1 MTKWLSIIGM
11 GEDGLEGLSPRAR
24 SLLSHAEVIVG
35 SKRLLSLIGDSSA
48 EQHEWPQPFS
58 AVVDR
63 IGPLRGRS
71 TVVLATGDPLNFG
84 VARKLMEIVPF
95 AEMEVV
101 PHLSSFS
108 LAAARMGWALGDCD
122 TITLHGRPA
131 ANLEAFIQPDV
142 RLLALTADASTIAEV
157 ARRLVA
163 RGYGPSEITVLEN
176 MGGPHE
182 NSIHFRAEDFRE
194 RSFADLNT
202 LAIWCRPKP
211 GAAFLPRIPGLPD
224 DAFIHDGQL
233 TKREVRA
240 ATLAALGPYP
250 DALLWDVG
258 AGCGSIA
265 IEWMRAARGA
275 QAIAFEHDAERLRM
289 IGENADRLGT
299 PRLKVIAGEAPQS
312 FAGQVRPDAVFIGG
326 GMGIP
331 GVFETSWTALKS
343 HGRMVAN
350 VVTLEGELHLVDL
363 QERHGGDMV
372 RLDISY
378 LRRIGPL
385 RALKPRMS
393 VLQWQAVKP

>member
-11 GEDGLEGLSPRAR
+11 GEDGVEGLSLRAK

-35 SKRLLSLIGDSSA
+35 SKRLLEFIGDSTA
-48 EQHEWPQPFS
+48 ERHEWPQPFS
-58 AVVDR
+58 AVIDR
-63 IGPLRGRS
+63 IIPLRGRS
-71 TVVLATGDPLNFG
+71 TVVLATGDPLNYG

-95 AEMEVV
+95 AEMEVI

-108 LAAARMGWALGDCD
+108 LAAARMGWPLGDCD

-131 ANLEAFIQPDV
+131 ANLEAFIQPNV
-142 RLLALTADASTIAEV
+142 RLLALTADASTVAEV
-157 ARRLVA
+157 CHRLVT

-176 MGGPHE
+176 MGGPRE
-182 NSIHFRAEDFRE
+182 NSIRFRAEDFSEGR
-194 RSFADLNT
+194 FADLNT

-211 GAAFLPRIPGLPD
+211 GAALLARIPGLPD

-240 ATLAALGPYP
+240 ATLAALGPHP

-275 QAIAFEHDAERLRM
+275 RAIAFEHDVERLRM

-312 FAGQVRPDAVFIGG
+312 LAGQEAPDAVFIGG
-326 GMGIP
+326 GMGTP
-331 GVFETSWTALKS
+331 GIFETSWAALKPQ
-343 HGRMVAN
+343 GRMVAN
-350 VVTLEGELHLVDL
+350 VVTLEGELHLIDL
-363 QERHGGDMV
+363 QEKHGGDLV

-378 LRRIGPL
+378 LARIGAL
-385 RALKPRMS
+385 RALKPRMA
-393 VLQWQAVKP
+393 VLQWRAVRP

>member
-1 MTKWLSIIGM
+1 MTRWLSIIGM
-11 GEDGLEGLSPRAR
+11 GEDGPEGLSPRAR
-24 SLLSHAEVIVG
+24 NRLSCAEVIVG
-35 SKRLLSLIGDSSA
+35 SKRLLTLIGDSRA

-58 AVVDR
+58 AIIDR
-63 IGPLRGRS
+63 IMPLRGRS
-71 TVVLATGDPLNFG
+71 TVVLATGDPLNYG
-84 VARKLMEIVPF
+84 VARKVLEIVPF
-95 AEMEVV
+95 AEMEII

-122 TITLHGRPA
+122 MITLHGRPA
-131 ANLEAFIQPDV
+131 ANLEAFIQPNV

-157 ARRLVA
+157 ADRLVA

-176 MGGPHE
+176 MGGPRE
-182 NSIHFRAEDFRE
+182 NSVRFRAEDFAE
-194 RSFADLNT
+194 RPFSDLNT
-202 LAIWCRPKP
+202 LALWCKPKP
-211 GAAFLPRIPGLPD
+211 GAALLPRVPGLPD

-240 ATLAALGPYP
+240 ATLAALAPYP

-275 QAIAFEHDAERLRM
+275 RAIAFEHEQERLRM
-289 IGENADRLGT
+289 IGENAERLGA

-312 FAGQVRPDAVFIGG
+312 LAGHEPPDAVFIGG
-326 GMGIP
+326 GMGVP
-331 GVFETSWTALKS
+331 GVFETSWAALKPQ
-343 HGRMVAN
+343 GRMVAN

-363 QERHGGDMV
+363 QEKHGGDLV
-372 RLDISY
+372 RLDVSY
-378 LRRIGPL
+378 LTRIGPL

-393 VLQWQAVKP
+393 VLQWRAVKP